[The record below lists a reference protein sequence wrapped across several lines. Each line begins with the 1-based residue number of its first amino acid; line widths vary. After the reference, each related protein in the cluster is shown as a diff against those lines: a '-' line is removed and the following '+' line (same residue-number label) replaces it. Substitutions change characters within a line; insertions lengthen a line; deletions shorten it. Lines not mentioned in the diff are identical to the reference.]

1 MFEDIQE
8 TLVGSRVRFAA
19 SFAVLFVLFVL
30 WFYFSAN
37 WNPDLKLAALFVHDL
52 LLVSLYALRFRHLRM
67 SEAWALLAFIP
78 ILGLLMAIYLLVRSA
93 PAEERY
99 SSL

>member
-19 SFAVLFVLFVL
+19 SFAVLFVLFVI
-30 WFYFSAN
+30 WF
-37 WNPDLKLAALFVHDL
+37 
-52 LLVSLYALRFRHLRM
+52 
-67 SEAWALLAFIP
+67 LLAFIP
-78 ILGLLMAIYLLVRSA
+78 IVGLLMAIYLLVRSA

-99 SSL
+99 SSF